1 MLAKVDFRL
10 SMKKKKVHDSGMQ
23 PEDDDF
29 VLLDGDDFV
38 AKSSDEAVLDEQAH
52 FCEKGVENVCLLNSP
67 PFKQGI

>member
-1 MLAKVDFRL
+1 
-10 SMKKKKVHDSGMQ
+10 MQ